1 VAGVGYDWRMAHGQR
16 QAALELTIGV
26 VGSSDFVERIMLS
39 GTATPGTATPGT
51 ATPGTATSGSAGS
64 RAGTGNNGQGAGQ
77 YSTAPPV
84 TRRLV
89 AVVYRH
95 EQEAG
100 DKVLRLGAGVD
111 VWLFAS
117 RIPYAYARRAGVL
130 HKPATCV
137 PLGGSALYAALLRAA
152 QQGEA
157 DLSRLS
163 VDVLSRAEVE
173 DAFADMGLPAS
184 NVHVREGP
192 ASAPTLAAFHERLWR
207 RGEIAAAVTCLEP
220 VAQRLTALDIPVLVV
235 RPTRSAIASALRT
248 ATLLGTQRRLED
260 AQLAVAVVEVPTLRE
275 TTRRSSPRQPREELR
290 LVVHRLLLQET
301 HRIKAT
307 LSPAGEDCFLV
318 TATRGSLAGATDGF
332 RVPPFTERARAE
344 LGIVLE
350 VGVGLGLTAQDAEAH
365 ARAALAR
372 THDPGAR
379 GFALDREG
387 HALVPGPHEPVLAR
401 AGNSRGMAM
410 LSRLSDKLPETSG
423 RHVVDAETV
432 GRLLGVTSRTARRL
446 LRSLAEEGL
455 AWPLPPNRIPQPGR
469 PRQLYRLVTEKLG
482 RDT

>member
-1 VAGVGYDWRMAHGQR
+1 MTYGQR
-16 QAALELTIGV
+16 QAALDLTVGV
-26 VGSSDFVERIMLS
+26 VGSSDLVEQIMLS
-39 GTATPGTATPGT
+39 GTAASGAR
-51 ATPGTATSGSAGS
+51 ASGTATSGAATS
-64 RAGTGNNGQGAGQ
+64 RAAASGIETGTGGNGQGAGS
-77 YSTAPPV
+77 YVSAAPV
-84 TRRLV
+84 ARRLV
-89 AVVYRH
+89 AVVYRN

-100 DKVLRLGAGVD
+100 DKVLRLGTGID
-111 VWLFAS
+111 VWLFAN
-117 RIPYAYARRAGVL
+117 RIPYAYARQAGAL

-152 QQGEA
+152 QRGTA

-163 VDVLSRAEVE
+163 VDVLTRAEVE
-173 DAFADMGLPAS
+173 DAFADMGLPVS
-184 NVHVREGP
+184 NVHVREEP
-192 ASAPTLAAFHERLWR
+192 ANAATLAAFHERLWR
-207 RGEIAAAVTCLEP
+207 RGATAAAVTCLES
-220 VAQRLTALDIPVLVV
+220 VAQRLTALDVPVLVV

-275 TTRRSSPRQPREELR
+275 TPRRSSPRQPREELR
-290 LVVHRLLLQET
+290 LVVHRLLLQEA

-318 TATRGSLAGATDGF
+318 TATRGSLAHATDGF
-332 RVPPFTERARAE
+332 RVPPFAERARAE

-372 THDPGAR
+372 SRDLGAR

-387 HALVPGPHEPVLAR
+387 HALVPGPREPVLTR
-401 AGNSRGMAM
+401 VGNPRGMAM
-410 LSRLSDKLPETSG
+410 LSRLSDKLPETG
-423 RHVVDAETV
+423 GPHVVDAETT

-482 RDT
+482 QDT